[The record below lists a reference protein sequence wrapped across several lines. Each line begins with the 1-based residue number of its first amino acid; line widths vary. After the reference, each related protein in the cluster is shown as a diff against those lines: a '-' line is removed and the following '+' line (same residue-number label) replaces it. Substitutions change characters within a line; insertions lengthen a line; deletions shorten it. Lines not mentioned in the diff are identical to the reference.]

1 MILTFMVNMK
11 MNYSPAL
18 LFVLFFSSMSFT
30 QTVNGA
36 PSSQNLQFLLG
47 INGASGGD
55 TIAIISDSSG
65 AKDRFHA
72 GSGIGLHTGVLLKLD
87 KFDLRSTIGFLRSS
101 DSNSNGRVRLIRY
114 PLDIAGHYFFEGYDS
129 KYETIQHG
137 LGGGLVYHLSPSLE
151 VDLKDTATKNPKL
164 NNAMGYFFEY
174 LLASRTKQGMF
185 AGGYLGL
192 RYTVMDYQATTNN
205 IRTNYKANSL
215 GLSFGLAF

>member
-1 MILTFMVNMK
+1 MVNMK

-18 LFVLFFSSMSFT
+18 LFVLFVSSLSFT
-30 QTVNGA
+30 QTVNSE

-55 TIAIISDSSG
+55 TIAFISDSSG

-72 GSGIGLHTGVLLKLD
+72 GSGIGLHAGALLKLD
-87 KFDLRSTIGFLRSS
+87 KFDLRSTIGFLRSG
-101 DSNSNGRVRLIRY
+101 DSNSNGRVSLIRY
-114 PLDIAGHYFFEGYDS
+114 PLDIAGHYFFDGYDS

-151 VDLKDTATKNPKL
+151 VDSKNAATKDTKL
-164 NNAMGYFFEY
+164 DDARGYFFEY
-174 LLASRTKQGMF
+174 VLASRTKQGAF

-192 RYTVMDYQATTNN
+192 RYTVMDYQATANN

-215 GLSFGLAF
+215 GLNFGLAF